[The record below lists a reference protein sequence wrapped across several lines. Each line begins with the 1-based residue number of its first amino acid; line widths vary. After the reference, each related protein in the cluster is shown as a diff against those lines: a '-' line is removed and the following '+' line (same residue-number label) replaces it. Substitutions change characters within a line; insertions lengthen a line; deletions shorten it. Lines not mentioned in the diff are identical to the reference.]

1 MGVTVRVQLCAVVL
15 LCACSIPVQTQQ
27 SEPGQ
32 LEHLAQE
39 GERALAAGRYAEAE
53 RAYEHLRD
61 LQPTVGAV
69 HGRLGLIYYQ
79 QGKFA
84 EAVPTLRKALKLAP
98 GLPNADILLA
108 MSLSEIG
115 TYDEALP
122 GLQKGFR
129 QSRDVA
135 LKRMAGLHLQRAYTG
150 LKRDSDAVGV
160 ALELSRVYP
169 KDPEILYHTGRVFAN
184 FAYLQTMKLAEVAPD
199 SVWLHQA
206 AGEANESQSLYDA
219 AIKEYR
225 QVLAIAPN
233 RPGMHFRIG
242 RALLSRARQAQGD
255 ATSENQAAQEFAQEL
270 QIDPT
275 NANAAYELGEL
286 HRKRAQFDEAIE
298 LFQMAVKADPE
309 FEEALVG
316 LGRTLTA
323 VGKPA
328 DALPLLKTA
337 TALDPTDDVAYYQL
351 ALAFRGVGN
360 EAEQRTALAEFQ
372 RLRDRKKAREAA
384 MLGPAVSD
392 VTKQEIEPQ
401 QPQ

>member
-1 MGVTVRVQLCAVVL
+1 MGVTVRVQSWVVVL
-15 LCACSIPVQTQQ
+15 LCCCSIPVQTRQ
-27 SEPGQ
+27 SQPGQ
-32 LEHLAQE
+32 LERLAQE
-39 GERALAAGRYAEAE
+39 GERALAEGRYAEAE
-53 RAYEHLRD
+53 RAYEQLRD
-61 LQPTVGAV
+61 LQPTIGAV

-79 QGKFA
+79 EGKFA

-98 GLPNADILLA
+98 GLPNTDILLA

-255 ATSENQAAQEFAQEL
+255 ATSENQAAQEFEQEL